1 MSHELIKLL
10 DRLAGSILVSLLG
23 GMPRRQETVMRS
35 ILVIRPG
42 GIGDAV
48 LLLPM
53 LMRLSQRY
61 PDATIDLLAER
72 RNAEVFAWSPVVS
85 EVRCYDRPSDLPGL
99 FRQRYDLIIDTE
111 QWYRLSAV
119 FARLL
124 RSSRLIGFAGNG
136 RERLLNDWVPYDLNC
151 YEADMFC
158 ALLHLLGVDDQPSED
173 LPFFRLPEEAHR
185 KAVEIVDGFADKPL
199 VAVFPGASVPEKRW
213 PVERFVEVA
222 KAVASNRCLPVVVG
236 GVSEL
241 AEGERIAAASGGVSL
256 AGRTS
261 LSETVALLARCSL
274 LLSGDSGLLHAAA
287 MLEIPTIAL
296 FGPSNIFKWAPKGEK
311 QVIISH
317 APACAPCSRYGTIP
331 PCSEAICCMHDITV
345 EEVQAELNAILAS
358 KVY

>member
-1 MSHELIKLL
+1 MLPELIKSL
-10 DRLAGSILVSLLG
+10 DRLAGPMLVSLLG
-23 GMPRRQETVMRS
+23 SMPRRQETVVRS

-53 LMRLSQRY
+53 LMKLSQRY

-72 RNAEVFAWSPVVS
+72 RNVAVFDWSPAVKS
-85 EVRCYDRPSDLPGL
+85 CYCYDRLSDLPGL

-124 RSSRLIGFAGNG
+124 RPSRLIGFAGNG
-136 RERLLNDWVPYDLNC
+136 REGLLNDWVPYDLNC

-158 ALLHLLGVDDQPSED
+158 ALLHPLGVDDQPSED
-173 LPFFRLPEEAHR
+173 VAFFRLPEEAHR
-185 KAVEIVDGFADKPL
+185 KAVKIADGFGDKPL
-199 VAVFPGASVPEKRW
+199 VAIFPGASVPEKRW
-213 PVERFVEVA
+213 PVEQFIEVA
-222 KAVASNRCLPVVVG
+222 KTVAINGCLPVVLG

-241 AEGERIAAASGGVSL
+241 AEGERIATASGGVSL

-261 LSETVALLARCSL
+261 LSETVALLARCRL

-287 MLEIPTIAL
+287 MLEIPIIAL
-296 FGPSNIFKWAPKGEK
+296 FGPSNPFKWAPKGEK
-311 QVIISH
+311 QVVISH

-331 PCSEAICCMHDITV
+331 PCSEGIRCMYDITV
-345 EEVQAELNAILAS
+345 EEVQAEVNALLAS
-358 KVY
+358 KIC